1 MPAQPLSLSFPR
13 QWVEFVDPG
22 DDEQM
27 IKADL
32 TWLTSRWTCIFGR
45 GCQGI
50 SAKRPDAGC
59 CVHGAHFAGKKDK
72 KSVSQWVAKLGPEMW
87 EHHRTGHKKGWTEFE
102 DGDEKTRVVKGACI
116 FHNSEGF
123 AGGFGCALHHL
134 AAAEGVSF
142 IETKPQV
149 CWQLPMRRTYERRK
163 FEDGDDKL
171 VVIIGEYQARDWGS
185 GGHDFNWYCTD
196 NPEAHIGE
204 DPVYLSNRDEL
215 LALIGPQAYEQL
227 AAMCRDREAL
237 LATGRFGAA
246 LLPHPSDPTVTPAD
260 AATTLKPAK
269 KAATTPAQKAARKV
283 AKKPAKKPAK
293 TAAKKPA
300 GQPAATPAP

>member
-1 MPAQPLSLSFPR
+1 MPAQPISINFPR
-13 QWVEFVDPG
+13 QWVEFVDPA
-22 DDEQM
+22 DSEQM

-72 KSVSQWVAKLGPEMW
+72 KSVSRWVAKLSPETW
-87 EHHRTGHKKGWTEFE
+87 QHYATGQKKGWTQME

-116 FHNSEGF
+116 FHNSEDF
-123 AGGFGCALHHL
+123 AGGYGCALHHL

-163 FEDGDDKL
+163 FEDGDEKL
-171 VVIIGEYQARDWGS
+171 VVVIGEYQARDWGA

-204 DPVYLSNRDEL
+204 DPVYISNRDEL
-215 LALIGPQAYEQL
+215 VALMGPAAYAEV
-227 AAMCRDREAL
+227 ARMCKDREAL
-237 LATGRFGAA
+237 LASGTFGAA
-246 LLPHPSDPTVTPAD
+246 LLPHPADPPVA
-260 AATTLKPAK
+260 
-269 KAATTPAQKAARKV
+269 KV
-283 AKKPAKKPAK
+283 AQASAGKPAK
-293 TAAKKPA
+293 TSAGKPA
-300 GQPAATPAP
+300 KTSAGKPAKTSAGKPAKTTAGKPAKTTVK

>member
-13 QWVEFVDPG
+13 QWVEFVDPA
-22 DDEQM
+22 DSDQM

-59 CVHGAHFAGKKDK
+59 CVHGAHFAGKKDR
-72 KSVSQWVAKLGPEMW
+72 KSVARWVEKLTPQTWQNYAIGQ
-87 EHHRTGHKKGWTEFE
+87 KKGWTQLE

-116 FHNSEGF
+116 FHNSEDF
-123 AGGFGCALHHL
+123 AGGYGCSLHHL

-171 VVIIGEYQARDWGS
+171 VVIIGEYQARDWGA

-196 NPEAHIGE
+196 NAEAHIGE
-204 DPVYLSNRDEL
+204 DPVYVSNREEL
-215 LALIGPQAYEQL
+215 VALLGQQAYDEV
-227 AAMCRDREAL
+227 ARMCREREEL
-237 LATGRFGAA
+237 LATGRFSAA
-246 LLPHPSDPTVTPAD
+246 LLPHPSDPKVDPKVTSTGASPKTAGTKT
-260 AATTLKPAK
+260 AVTK
-269 KAATTPAQKAARKV
+269 KAVTKKAP
-283 AKKPAKKPAK
+283 AKKPAKK
-293 TAAKKPA
+293 
-300 GQPAATPAP
+300 ATT

>member
-13 QWVEFVDPG
+13 QWVEFVDPA
-22 DDEQM
+22 DPEQM
-27 IKADL
+27 VKADL

-59 CVHGAHFAGKKDK
+59 CVHGAHFAGKKDR
-72 KSVSQWVAKLGPEMW
+72 KSVARWVDKLTPATWQNYAVGQ
-87 EHHRTGHKKGWTEFE
+87 RKGWTQME

-116 FHNSEGF
+116 FHNSEDF
-123 AGGFGCALHHL
+123 AGGYGCSLHHL

-171 VVIIGEYQARDWGS
+171 VVIIGEYQARDWGA

-196 NPEAHIGE
+196 NSEAHIGE
-204 DPVYLSNRDEL
+204 DPVYISNREEL
-215 LALIGPQAYEQL
+215 VALLGQQAYDEV
-227 AAMCRDREAL
+227 ARMCKEREEL
-237 LATGRFGAA
+237 LATGRFTAA
-246 LLPHPSDPTVTPAD
+246 LLPHPSDPKVTPGGASTM
-260 AATTLKPAK
+260 TTSAK
-269 KAATTPAQKAARKV
+269 KAVAKKAP
-283 AKKPAKKPAK
+283 AKKPAKKAS
-293 TAAKKPA
+293 AKKPA
-300 GQPAATPAP
+300 KKATT